1 MANAFI
7 GIALE
12 ETSQSILTKSNTIDT
27 NVAGVKTDVAKVKS
41 DVSSVKTDVSSV
53 STGVADVK
61 AVVDDHTTTLGTIN
75 TNASNAA
82 TNASTAATNAANA
95 YTQAQKNATTLST
108 INTNVNS
115 IKTTVATINTNAAT
129 AASADACGKV
139 LSTIAALDTKNLR
152 YDPLLNG
159 IVMNHSTYGWIEM
172 VAIAFNVDGA
182 NYVTLK
188 AAGPVA
194 ESAWGESGRNQDWS
208 ECTARTWCRG
218 TFYNGIPTALKN
230 KIKTVTK
237 KVYLRSGSI
246 GSNSETVWLLSAPE
260 LGAAGSGGGGGREG
274 APYAYFSGSRAL
286 SAASGHS
293 STGGDVEY
301 DDGYCWLRSPFG
313 DQSKY
318 VFAVAGDHA
327 AYESSYPRMGRVCY
341 RILTGAYWMV
351 PCFCVGT

>member
-27 NVAGVKTDVAKVKS
+27 NVAGVKTDVADVKS

-53 STGVADVK
+53 STDVADVK
-61 AVVDDHTTTLGTIN
+61 TVVDGHTTTLGTIN

-95 YTQAQKNATTLST
+95 YTQAQTNATTLST
-108 INTNVNS
+108 INTNVSS
-115 IKTTVATINTNAAT
+115 IKTTVATINTNAAAT
-129 AASADACGKV
+129 ASSDACGKV
-139 LSTIAALDTKNLR
+139 LSTIAALDTTNLR

-194 ESAWGESGRNQDWS
+194 QSAWGTSGQDWS
-208 ECTARTWCRG
+208 ACTARTWCRG

-237 KVYLRSGSI
+237 KVYLRSGSV
-246 GSNSETVWLLSAPE
+246 GSNTETVWLLSATE
-260 LGAAGSGGGGGREG
+260 LGAAGSGGGGVAEG
-274 APYAYFSGSRAL
+274 APYAYFNGSRAL
-286 SAASGHS
+286 GAACGYTRVSGS
-293 STGGDVEY
+293 YEY
-301 DDGYCWLRSPFG
+301 SGGYCILRSPFG
-313 DQSKY
+313 DDDDY
-318 VFAVAGDHA
+318 VFATVGEHIIPPSGNTAEGVV
-327 AYESSYPRMGRVCY
+327 SYHSV
-341 RILTGAYWMV
+341 TTSNWMV